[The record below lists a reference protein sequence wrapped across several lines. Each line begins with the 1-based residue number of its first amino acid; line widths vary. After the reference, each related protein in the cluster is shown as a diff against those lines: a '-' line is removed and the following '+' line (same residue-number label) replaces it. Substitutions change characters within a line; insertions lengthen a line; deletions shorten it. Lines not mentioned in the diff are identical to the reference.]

1 MKLVGYMMDLKLQR
15 RINKYAREIC
25 AKNIKEINKMAT
37 KMKADEVKEFMEMNY
52 SYLIE
57 K

>member
-1 MKLVGYMMDLKLQR
+1 MVKIFDQED
-15 RINKYAREIC
+15 IEIC

-37 KMKADEVKEFMEMNY
+37 KMKADEVKEFMGMDY